1 MTAQDHEAPRGTRL
15 NFDSQGRLVDTSV
28 TACEKGTVAKV
39 LDLFNSLPVRR
50 REFEKNARR
59 EYAKALALLQ
69 SYACINIGM
78 RFTVSNLIGKG

>member
-1 MTAQDHEAPRGTRL
+1 MTAQDHEAPRGARL
-15 NFDSQGRLVDTSV
+15 NFDNQGRLVDTSM

-39 LDLFNSLPVRR
+39 SDLFNSLPVRR
-50 REFEKNARR
+50 KEFEKNARR

-69 SYACINIGM
+69 SYACINIRM